1 MAEIVEAE
9 AGEMEGDVEEEV
21 DGVKEME
28 EGAETVEEEEAEEMG
43 EVEEAVEVVVAV
55 VDSTNIFF

>member
-1 MAEIVEAE
+1 MAEIVEVVDCSVE
-9 AGEMEGDVEEEV
+9 EIVEVDGEEEMEGEVEVEV
-21 DGVKEME
+21 
-28 EGAETVEEEEAEEMG
+28 EGAEEEMG